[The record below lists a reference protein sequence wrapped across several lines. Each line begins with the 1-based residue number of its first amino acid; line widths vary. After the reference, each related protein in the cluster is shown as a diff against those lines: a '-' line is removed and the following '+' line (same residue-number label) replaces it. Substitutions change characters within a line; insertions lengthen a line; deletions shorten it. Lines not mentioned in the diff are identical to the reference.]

1 MMDDKAQKTNVSQIL
16 VVDDTP
22 ENLKLITEI
31 LAGRGY
37 RVRAASSG
45 RLALKTV
52 AVELPDLILLDVK
65 MPDMDGYEVCR
76 RLKSEERSRM
86 IPVIFISALTD
97 TEDKIQGFKAG
108 GVDYIT
114 KPFQAEEV
122 HARVSIHLQLH
133 FYRDALEEKN
143 RQLEGSY
150 RRLQELEN
158 LRDQLTHMI
167 VHDMRNLLTG
177 ISSSLQVLR
186 DNDDGASD
194 EKYASYLHAALLSV
208 NNLTTMTSNLLD
220 ISKMEAREMKLNLTE
235 CDPTGLVGEAVE
247 KIGAIR
253 DSRDIRFHAPQHIEP
268 VVADRDILLRVIIN
282 LLDNAI
288 KFTADDGLISVGVE
302 PKGEGVLFSIRD
314 NGPGIPARYHEKI
327 FEKFGQV
334 EIRQS
339 ARQYSTG
346 LGLAFCKL
354 AVEAHQGKIWVES
367 EAGVGSAFFFEIPGS
382 GSTPGASNT
391 EDPMLP

>member
-1 MMDDKAQKTNVSQIL
+1 MDHETQKTDASQIL

-22 ENLKLITEI
+22 ANLKLITEI
-31 LAGRGY
+31 LASRGY
-37 RVRAASSG
+37 RVRAAPSG

-97 TEDKIQGFKAG
+97 TEDKIRGFQAG

-114 KPFQAEEV
+114 KPFQTEEV
-122 HARVSIHLQLH
+122 HARVSTHLKLH
-133 FYRDALEEKN
+133 FYQDALEEKS
-143 RQLEGSY
+143 RQIESSY

-177 ISSSLQVLR
+177 ISSSMQVLG
-186 DNDDGASD
+186 DNCGGVLD
-194 EKYASYLHAALLSV
+194 EQYASYLHAALRSV
-208 NNLTTMTSNLLD
+208 NNLTTMTGNLLD

-235 CDPTGLVGEAVE
+235 CDVTGLMGEAME
-247 KIGAIR
+247 KLGAIR
-253 DSRDIRFHAPQHIEP
+253 DARDIRFHAPQHVRS

-288 KFTADDGLISVGVE
+288 KFTAADGVISVRVE
-302 PKGEGVLFSIRD
+302 NKGEGVLFSIRD
-314 NGPGIPARYHEKI
+314 NGPGIPVEFQEKI

-339 ARQYSTG
+339 ARKYSTG

-354 AVEAHQGKIWVES
+354 AVEAHHGKIWVES
-367 EAGVGSAFFFEIPGS
+367 EAGAGSAFFFEIPGS
-382 GSTPGASNT
+382 GSTIGTSNT
-391 EDPMLP
+391 AEPILP

>member
-1 MMDDKAQKTNVSQIL
+1 MMDDKIQKRDASQIL

-22 ENLKLITEI
+22 ANLKLITEI
-31 LAGRGY
+31 LATHGY

-97 TEDKIQGFKAG
+97 TEDKIQGFQAG

-122 HARVSIHLQLH
+122 HARVSTHLKLH
-133 FYRDALEEKN
+133 FYRGALEEKN
-143 RQLEGSY
+143 RQLDSSY

-167 VHDMRNLLTG
+167 VHDMRNLMTG
-177 ISSSLQVLR
+177 ISSSMQILV
-186 DNDDGASD
+186 DDCDGALD
-194 EKYASYLHAALLSV
+194 QQYANYLHAALISV
-208 NNLTTMTSNLLD
+208 NNLTTMASNLLD
-220 ISKMEAREMKLNLTE
+220 ISKMEANEMKLSLTE
-235 CDPTGLVGEAVE
+235 CDPTDLIGEAME
-247 KIGAIR
+247 KLGAIR
-253 DSRDIRFHAPQHIEP
+253 DSRDIRFNVSQHVDR
-268 VVADRDILLRVIIN
+268 VVADRGILLRVIIN

-288 KFTADDGLISVGVE
+288 KFTAANGEISVGVE

-314 NGPGIPARYHEKI
+314 NGPGIPVEYHEKI

-334 EIRQS
+334 EIRQE
-339 ARQYSTG
+339 ARKYSTG

-354 AVEAHQGKIWVES
+354 AVEAHHGKIWVES
-367 EAGVGSAFFFEIPGS
+367 EAGVGSVFFFEIPGS
-382 GSTPGASNT
+382 GSTVGASNSA
-391 EDPMLP
+391 DPVLP

>member
-1 MMDDKAQKTNVSQIL
+1 MMDHTIQKPDASQIL

-22 ENLKLITEI
+22 ANLKLITEI
-31 LAGRGY
+31 LASHGY
-37 RVRAASSG
+37 RVRAAPSG

-52 AVELPDLILLDVK
+52 DVELPDLILLDVK

-97 TEDKIQGFKAG
+97 TEDKIQGFQAG

-122 HARVSIHLQLH
+122 HARVSTHLKLH
-133 FYRDALEEKN
+133 FYQDALEEKN
-143 RQLEGSY
+143 RQLQSSY

-177 ISSSLQVLR
+177 ISSSMQLLR
-186 DNDDGASD
+186 DNCDGALD
-194 EKYASYLHAALLSV
+194 EKYAIYLHAALISV

-235 CDPTGLVGEAVE
+235 CDLTGLMGEAME

-253 DSRDIRFHAPQHIEP
+253 DSRDIRFNAPQHVDR

-288 KFTADDGLISVGVE
+288 KFTAADGVISVGVE

-354 AVEAHQGKIWVES
+354 AVEAHHGKIWVES
-367 EAGVGSAFFFEIPGS
+367 EAGAGSAFFFEIPGS
-382 GSTPGASNT
+382 GSTITPSDTA
-391 EDPMLP
+391 DPVLP

>member
-1 MMDDKAQKTNVSQIL
+1 MDDKIQRTDTFQIL

-22 ENLKLITEI
+22 ANLKLITDL
-31 LAGRGY
+31 LASHGY

-97 TEDKIQGFKAG
+97 TEDKVQGFRAG

-122 HARVSIHLQLH
+122 HARVSTHLKLH
-133 FYRDALEEKN
+133 FYQGELEEKN
-143 RQLEGSY
+143 RQLASSY
-150 RRLQELEN
+150 LKLQELEN

-177 ISSSLQVLR
+177 ISSSLQLLK
-186 DNDDGASD
+186 DDD
-194 EKYASYLHAALLSV
+194 ENLPGESHARQLNAVLLSV
-208 NNLTTMTSNLLD
+208 HTLTTMANNLLD
-220 ISKMEAREMKLNLTE
+220 ISKMEARQMKLNRTE
-235 CDPTGLVGEAVE
+235 FDPNDLIVEAME
-247 KIGAIR
+247 KMGAVR
-253 DSRDIRFHAPQHIEP
+253 ELRDIRFGASPNVRH
-268 VVADRDILLRVIIN
+268 VSADREILLRVIIN

-288 KFTADDGLISVGVE
+288 KFTAADGAISIGVE
-302 PKGEGVLFSIRD
+302 PKGEGVLFAIRD
-314 NGPGIPARYHEKI
+314 NGPGIPVAYRERI
-327 FEKFGQV
+327 FEKFSQV
-334 EIRQS
+334 EIRQN
-339 ARQYSTG
+339 ARKYSTG

-354 AVEAHQGKIWVES
+354 AVEAHNGRIWVES
-367 EAGVGSAFFFEIPGS
+367 ETGAGSTFFFEIPS
-382 GSTPGASNT
+382 
-391 EDPMLP
+391 

>member
-1 MMDDKAQKTNVSQIL
+1 MDDKVQKADASQIL

-22 ENLKLITEI
+22 ANLKLMTEI
-31 LAGRGY
+31 LASRGY

-52 AVELPDLILLDVK
+52 AIELPDLILLDVK

-76 RLKSEERSRM
+76 RLKSEELSRM

-97 TEDKIQGFKAG
+97 TEDKIQGFQAG

-122 HARVSIHLQLH
+122 HARVSTHLKLH
-133 FYRDALEEKN
+133 FYQDALEEKN
-143 RQLEGSY
+143 RQIQSSY

-177 ISSSLQVLR
+177 ISSSMQLLS
-186 DNDDGASD
+186 DSCDDAIDG
-194 EKYASYLHAALLSV
+194 KYLSYLHAALISV
-208 NNLTTMTSNLLD
+208 NNLTTMTTDLLD

-235 CDPTGLVGEAVE
+235 CDLTSLVGEAME
-247 KIGAIR
+247 KIGATR
-253 DSRDIRFHAPQHIEP
+253 DSRDIRFNAPQHVVR
-268 VVADRDILLRVIIN
+268 VVADHDIILRVIIN

-288 KFTADDGLISVGVE
+288 KFTAADGAISVAVE
-302 PKGEGVLFSIRD
+302 PTAEGALFSIRD
-314 NGPGIPARYHEKI
+314 NGPGIPAQYQEKI

-339 ARQYSTG
+339 ARKYSTG

-367 EAGVGSAFFFEIPGS
+367 EAGAGSAFFFEIPGS
-382 GSTPGASNT
+382 GSAMGASNAT
-391 EDPMLP
+391 DPIFS

>member
-1 MMDDKAQKTNVSQIL
+1 MMDNKVHRTDEFQIL

-22 ENLKLITEI
+22 ENLKLITEL
-31 LAGRGY
+31 LASHGY

-86 IPVIFISALTD
+86 IPVIFISALAD
-97 TEDKIQGFKAG
+97 TEDKVHGFRAG

-122 HARVSIHLQLH
+122 HARVSTHLKLH
-133 FYRDALEEKN
+133 FYQGELEEKN
-143 RQLEGSY
+143 KQMESSY
-150 RRLQELEN
+150 LRLQELEN

-167 VHDMRNLLTG
+167 VHDMRNLLAG
-177 ISSSLQVLR
+177 ISSSLQLLK
-186 DNDDGASD
+186 DHGEGISDGI
-194 EKYASYLHAALLSV
+194 YARQLSAVLLSV
-208 NNLTTMTSNLLD
+208 NTLTTMANNLLD
-220 ISKMEAREMKLNLTE
+220 ISKMEARQMKLNLTE
-235 CDPTGLVGEAVE
+235 FNPHDLMVEAMEKMEAVRE
-247 KIGAIR
+247 L
-253 DSRDIRFHAPQHIEP
+253 RDIRFDASQH
-268 VVADRDILLRVIIN
+268 VKHVSADYDILLRVVIN

-288 KFTADDGLISVGVE
+288 KFTAADGAIAMGVE
-302 PKGEGVLFSIRD
+302 PKEDGVLFSVRD
-314 NGPGIPARYHEKI
+314 NGPGIPVAYQEKI

-339 ARQYSTG
+339 ARKYSTG

-354 AVEAHQGKIWVES
+354 AVEAHHGKIWVES
-367 EAGVGSAFFFEIPGS
+367 EAGAGSTFIFEIPGG
-382 GSTPGASNT
+382 GSTVDASNT
-391 EDPMLP
+391 TNPILA

>member
-1 MMDDKAQKTNVSQIL
+1 MDDQLHMTDASQIL

-22 ENLKLITEI
+22 ANLKLITEI

-76 RLKSEERSRM
+76 RLKADSRSRM
-86 IPVIFISALTD
+86 IPVIFISALAD
-97 TEDKIQGFKAG
+97 TEDKIQGFQAG

-122 HARVSIHLQLH
+122 HARVSTHLKLH
-133 FYRDALEEKN
+133 FYQDALEEKN
-143 RQLEGSY
+143 RQLQSSY

-177 ISSSLQVLR
+177 ISSSLQLLR
-186 DNDDGASD
+186 DSCDGALG
-194 EKYASYLHAALLSV
+194 ETYTGYLHAALLSV
-208 NNLTTMTSNLLD
+208 NNLTTMAGNLLD
-220 ISKMEAREMKLNLTE
+220 ISKMEARQMKLNLTE
-235 CDPTGLVGEAVE
+235 CDLAGLIGEAME
-247 KIGAIR
+247 KLGAVR
-253 DSRDIRFHAPQHIEP
+253 ASRDIRVSTPQHLDR
-268 VVADRDILLRVIIN
+268 VVADRDILLRIIIN

-288 KFTADDGLISVGVE
+288 KFTDADGVISIGVE
-302 PKGEGVLFSIRD
+302 PKGEGVLVSIRD
-314 NGPGIPARYHEKI
+314 NGPGIPAEYQEKI

-334 EIRQS
+334 EIRHI
-339 ARQYSTG
+339 ARKYSTG

-354 AVEAHQGKIWVES
+354 AVEAHHGKIWVES
-367 EAGVGSAFFFEIPGS
+367 EAGAGSVFFFEIPGS
-382 GSTPGASNT
+382 GSADGASNT
-391 EDPMLP
+391 AA

>member
-1 MMDDKAQKTNVSQIL
+1 MMDHKVQRTDESQIL

-22 ENLKLITEI
+22 ANLKLITGI
-31 LAGRGY
+31 LASHGY

-97 TEDKIQGFKAG
+97 TEDKIQGFRAG

-122 HARVSIHLQLH
+122 HARVSTHLKLH
-133 FYRDALEEKN
+133 FYQGELEEKN
-143 RQLEGSY
+143 RQLERSY
-150 RRLQELEN
+150 LRLQELEN

-177 ISSSLQVLR
+177 ISSSLQLLKDHGEGVL
-186 DNDDGASD
+186 DGS
-194 EKYASYLHAALLSV
+194 YARQLNAVFLSV
-208 NNLTTMTSNLLD
+208 NTLMTMANNLLD
-220 ISKMEAREMKLNLTE
+220 VSKMEARQMKLNLTE
-235 CDPTGLVGEAVE
+235 FDPNDLMVEAMEKMEAVRE
-247 KIGAIR
+247 FR
-253 DSRDIRFHAPQHIEP
+253 NIRFDASRHVKH
-268 VVADRDILLRVIIN
+268 VSADHDILLRVIIN

-288 KFTADDGLISVGVE
+288 KFTAADGVIAMGVE
-302 PKGEGVLFSIRD
+302 PKENGVLFSIRD
-314 NGPGIPARYHEKI
+314 NGPGIPVAYREKI

-339 ARQYSTG
+339 ARKYSTG
-346 LGLAFCKL
+346 LGLTFCKL
-354 AVEAHQGKIWVES
+354 AVEAHNGRIWVKS
-367 EAGVGSAFFFEIPGS
+367 EAGAGSTFFFEIPGS
-382 GSTPGASNT
+382 GSTVDESSMANPIPA
-391 EDPMLP
+391 